1 MERLYETTVILD
13 PDLGKEEVDAE
24 VGRLVDIIK
33 NHSGEAEVTHVGK
46 RSLEYPINNKSYGYY
61 VFLVHGGDQA
71 IVADLE
77 RQILINEKF
86 LRHLTVKKDKFA
98 PSDSYEAVEDPA
110 ARGSRGRSD
119 QGRNARPKVEGAPVA
134 EQEVDARQSS
144 ATAE

>member
-33 NHSGEAEVTHVGK
+33 NHSGEAEITHVGK
-46 RSLEYPINNKSYGYY
+46 RSLEYPISNKSYGQY

-71 IVADLE
+71 VVSDLE

-98 PSDSYEAVEDPA
+98 PSDAYEAVEEPA
-110 ARGSRGRSD
+110 ARNQRGRSD
-119 QGRNARPKVEGAPVA
+119 QGRGARSKPENSPAADKEIKA
-134 EQEVDARQSS
+134 EQSS
-144 ATAE
+144 APAE